1 MKIKIMKPQKKN
13 DNLYFR
19 INKDVKEQFR
29 NVVESNGYSISTALN
44 NFVIGEIKK
53 EKTK

>member
-1 MKIKIMKPQKKN
+1 MKPQKRN

-44 NFVIGEIKK
+44 NFVIGEINRNR
-53 EKTK
+53 